1 VTAVGTTLTTPIST
15 YVSPLHRALTRGESI
30 ALVVFCTFIG
40 AAAQMLMKIGA
51 KNLPP
56 VSVTAMLG
64 NPLIILSDIPL
75 LGGLSCYGVF
85 TLLLIFAL
93 RDGELSVIYPV
104 IALTYVWVTFLSIV
118 IFHETLNPFKACG
131 VVVIVLGVAILGR
144 NRAR

>member
-1 VTAVGTTLTTPIST
+1 MTAVGTTLTTPIST

>member
-1 VTAVGTTLTTPIST
+1 
-15 YVSPLHRALTRGESI
+15 
-30 ALVVFCTFIG
+30 
-40 AAAQMLMKIGA
+40 MLMKIGA

-56 VSVTAMLG
+56 VSVTAMLA

-104 IALTYVWVTFLSIV
+104 IALTYVWVVFLSIV

>member
-1 VTAVGTTLTTPIST
+1 MSKAISA
-15 YVSPLHRALTRGESI
+15 YVSPLHRPLTRGESI

-56 VSVTAMLG
+56 VSVTAMLA

>member
-1 VTAVGTTLTTPIST
+1 MSKATST
-15 YVSPLHRALTRGESI
+15 FVSPLHRALTRGESI